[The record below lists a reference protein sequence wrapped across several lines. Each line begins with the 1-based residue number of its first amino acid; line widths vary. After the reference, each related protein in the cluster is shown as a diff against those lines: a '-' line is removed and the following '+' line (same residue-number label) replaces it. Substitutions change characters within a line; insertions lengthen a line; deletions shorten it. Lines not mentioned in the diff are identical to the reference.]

1 MYELIRLRAKDE
13 AAEKASEAF
22 KRQENE
28 PSSGGKEIVDVA
40 IHVMMKF

>member
-13 AAEKASEAF
+13 AAEKAGEAF

-28 PSSGGKEIVDVA
+28 PSSGGKETVDVA